1 MEVQSAG
8 SVGGDEEV
16 AGCCCSVSWVCWI
29 FGRRCCGDTAGLS
42 GSRVSEE
49 MGNASARSLVG
60 RDEAVLW
67 CCL

>member
-29 FGRRCCGDTAGLS
+29 FRRRCCGDTAGLPKWWAA
-42 GSRVSEE
+42 EE
-49 MGNASARSLVG
+49 QRRLPLCSVQR
-60 RDEAVLW
+60 
-67 CCL
+67 